1 MQMTGDLFRGNRAFV
16 IEKAP
21 GVATAILR
29 QSTVAPGQS
38 LDRFNAHADPVE
50 IVSLQ
55 KLAARPGSS
64 LTAKRR
70 K

>member
-38 LDRFNAHADPVE
+38 LDRFNVTPTR
-50 IVSLQ
+50 S
-55 KLAARPGSS
+55 RSS
-64 LTAKRR
+64 LCRSLRR
-70 K
+70 DRVRR